1 MGNVTMG
8 HPILIPAEP
17 LIVTIERLHCAGWR
31 AWADA
36 GLGVDT
42 GRQGRGLLGALWRQP
57 FIC

>member
-8 HPILIPAEP
+8 HPILIPAGP

-36 GLGVDT
+36 GAGSGHTET
-42 GRQGRGLLGALWRQP
+42 GEGLLGALWRRP
-57 FIC
+57 FI